1 MKTTLGDLVDIRGGG
16 TPSRKTKEYWGGNI
30 PWVTVKDFKST
41 RILGAQESIT
51 QSGVDNSATNLIPAG
66 NIIVPTRMA
75 LGKAA
80 INDVDV
86 AINQDLKALLIKNA
100 EEIHSQYLLRYLETK
115 AEWIERQGK
124 GATVKGI
131 TVDVLKNL
139 EVPLPPLPIQKQIAA
154 LLEKADTLRSQCKQ
168 MEQELNQLAQ
178 SVFLEMFGDPLFNPQ
193 GFKKRKLIELVEDKD
208 DIKCGP
214 FGTQLGK
221 DEFKEE
227 GIPLWGIKH
236 VNSGFNIPT
245 VEFVTSKKADYLVAY
260 SLSPGDIVMTRKGTV
275 GNCHIYPSDLAPG
288 IMHSDLLK
296 IRANEEKVLPEFLV
310 RQFRLSRD
318 VKKQM
323 HLISQGAIMAGINV
337 SKLKQLE
344 VIVPPLKLQQK
355 YVSAITAIE
364 ENKKINGVLGRQGE
378 IEEIFQSLMQRAFSG
393 KLDLTKAA

>member
-1 MKTTLGDLVDIRGGG
+1 MATLGDLVDIRGGG

-100 EEIHSQYLLRYLETK
+100 KEIHTQYLLRYLETK

-139 EVPLPPLPIQKQIAA
+139 SIPLPPLPIQKQIAT
-154 LLEKADTLRSQCKQ
+154 LLEKADTLRSQCKH

-178 SVFLEMFGDPLFNPQ
+178 SVFLEMFGDPVTNPKYV
-193 GFKKRKLIELVEDKD
+193 GMTNLGDIV
-208 DIKCGP
+208 DIKGALVSPELPEYQDLNHVGP
-214 FGTQLGK
+214 EHIEKETGRLLPLKTA
-221 DEFKEE
+221 KEE
-227 GIPLWGIKH
+227 GLISGKYLFDEHCVIYSKIRPYLKKATIPGFRGLCSADMYPLTPKENVATKEFLWALLLSSSFDRYIDTLP
-236 VNSGFNIPT
+236 SRANIPKLNRKELNGFSFNLPPYH
-245 VEFVTSKKADYLVAY
+245 VQEKFSSVLDAINDKKMDLVHY
-260 SLSPGDIVMTRKGTV
+260 SESV
-275 GNCHIYPSDLAPG
+275 A
-288 IMHSDLLK
+288 
-296 IRANEEKVLPEFLV
+296 
-310 RQFRLSRD
+310 
-318 VKKQM
+318 
-323 HLISQGAIMAGINV
+323 
-337 SKLKQLE
+337 QLF
-344 VIVPPLKLQQK
+344 
-355 YVSAITAIE
+355 
-364 ENKKINGVLGRQGE
+364 N
-378 IEEIFQSLMQRAFSG
+378 SLMQNAFNG